1 MQCKFAQKLLNS
13 NIIPR
18 CEHSLVQEI
27 YFIFFSFF
35 LSFSLSPFFRFD
47 RFLWSIFRHR
57 CTKTLFLSLPPPHLV
72 RILLSTNSGCS
83 EQSCTCLEDSQNYS
97 RYHVRCNHVTQLPTK
112 RFCSFS
118 VFLVP
123 RHCGGERRVEL
134 LAPAPQE
141 INFFV
146 SLSDRPLTPPF
157 FYIFFYEKEEIE
169 RLMINRHEMNIL
181 KYTFTLREY
190 LEYLYTIYIVILIN
204 EIN

>member
-1 MQCKFAQKLLNS
+1 MRTFTGSRNLFYLF
-13 NIIPR
+13 
-18 CEHSLVQEI
+18 L
-27 YFIFFSFF
+27 F
-35 LSFSLSPFFRFD
+35 LSLSLFPFFRFD

-123 RHCGGERRVEL
+123 RHRGGGW
-134 LAPAPQE
+134 
-141 INFFV
+141 NC
-146 SLSDRPLTPPF
+146 SH
-157 FYIFFYEKEEIE
+157 
-169 RLMINRHEMNIL
+169 RHP
-181 KYTFTLREY
+181 KK
-190 LEYLYTIYIVILIN
+190 
-204 EIN
+204 

>member
-1 MQCKFAQKLLNS
+1 M
-13 NIIPR
+13 
-18 CEHSLVQEI
+18 
-27 YFIFFSFF
+27 
-35 LSFSLSPFFRFD
+35 
-47 RFLWSIFRHR
+47 
-57 CTKTLFLSLPPPHLV
+57 
-72 RILLSTNSGCS
+72 
-83 EQSCTCLEDSQNYS
+83 
-97 RYHVRCNHVTQLPTK
+97 
-112 RFCSFS
+112 
-118 VFLVP
+118 
-123 RHCGGERRVEL
+123 EL